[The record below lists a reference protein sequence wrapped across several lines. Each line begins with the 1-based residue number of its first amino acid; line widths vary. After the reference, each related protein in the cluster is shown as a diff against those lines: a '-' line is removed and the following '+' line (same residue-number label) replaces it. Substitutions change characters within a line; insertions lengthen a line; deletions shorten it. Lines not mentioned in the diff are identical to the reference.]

1 MEEIITT
8 GAIIGSPLMLMA
20 ALGCLLFCREESH
33 KKLAWVFGVWAGA
46 LLLLFGGG
54 WVLGQLGLAWRD
66 LPGGI
71 LAVILIVGW
80 LAINVLT
87 LGSLLPKEMP
97 NLAPVLRWGF
107 KLALVGCACLSMYVT
122 ITFVGL
128 FAAFAYDNQE
138 RIIQYQGQTL
148 VETDE
153 GFLDPDYNYYVYH
166 GPLVRGNE
174 SLFGT
179 RMERLLED
187 E

>member
-1 MEEIITT
+1 M
-8 GAIIGSPLMLMA
+8 
-20 ALGCLLFCREESH
+20 
-33 KKLAWVFGVWAGA
+33 
-46 LLLLFGGG
+46 
-54 WVLGQLGLAWRD
+54 
-66 LPGGI
+66 
-71 LAVILIVGW
+71 GW

-122 ITFVGL
+122 VTFGGL
-128 FAAFAYDNQE
+128 FAAFSYDNQE
-138 RIIQYQGQTL
+138 RVIQYQGQTL

-153 GFLDPDYNYYVYH
+153 GFLDPDYNYHLYH